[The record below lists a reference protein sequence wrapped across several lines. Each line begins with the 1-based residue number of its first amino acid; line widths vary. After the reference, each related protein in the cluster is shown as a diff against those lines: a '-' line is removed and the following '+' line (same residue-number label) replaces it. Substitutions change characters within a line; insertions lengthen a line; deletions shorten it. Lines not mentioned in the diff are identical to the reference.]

1 MTKWEYCAVEV
12 VLYHDG
18 SEPDTV
24 RELLFIRKPGAA
36 RTSITNALG
45 SVGLLNQLGKEG
57 WELVDVESGTFYLK
71 RPIKSKA
78 RSPAM

>member
-1 MTKWEYCAVEV
+1 
-12 VLYHDG
+12 
-18 SEPDTV
+18 
-24 RELLFIRKPGAA
+24 LFIRKPGAA